1 VVGRRWRTRP
11 GGLAA
16 ASVSVEFPGPA
27 DLAREDDTK
36 ELHMRR
42 FALTA
47 IALAALAVAGCSSST
62 SSPAS
67 GATSSA
73 APATS
78 SPAAQTG
85 AITVFAAASLKGT
98 FTELGKQFEAAHPGD
113 TVKFSFGASSA
124 LAEQINSGAPAD
136 VFASAAPKNMDQV
149 VTPGNASNPQNFA
162 KNTAEVAVPPSNP
175 AKVTSVNDLAKSSVK
190 TALCQPQVPCGVVA
204 GQVFK
209 NAKIT
214 VKPVTLQPDV
224 KSVLTQVELGNV
236 DAGVVYVT
244 DVMAAGSKVKGVTIP
259 ASENASTLYPI
270 AALTHSKEPSIA
282 KAFVAYVLSPTG
294 EQVLKAAGFE
304 QP

>member
-1 VVGRRWRTRP
+1 
-11 GGLAA
+11 
-16 ASVSVEFPGPA
+16 
-27 DLAREDDTK
+27 
-36 ELHMRR
+36 MRR

-47 IALAALAVAGCSSST
+47 VALAAIAVAGCSSST

-67 GATSSA
+67 SPTSSS
-73 APATS
+73 APATSS

-85 AITVFAAASLKGT
+85 SITVFAAASLKGT
-98 FTELGKQFEAAHPGD
+98 FTEIGKQFEAAHPGD

-136 VFASAAPKNMDQV
+136 VFASASPKNMDQV
-149 VTPGNASNPQNFA
+149 VTPGNASNPQDFA

-204 GQVFK
+204 AEVFK

-259 ASENASTLYPI
+259 ADVNASTLYPI
-270 AALTHSKEPSIA
+270 AALTHSKESSIA
-282 KAFVAYVLSPTG
+282 QAFVAYVLSPAG